1 MQKLVFTNGG
11 GQTIDL
17 TSVLNG
23 GNFGITN
30 WEGLSNTELNIQTQ
44 QVPFQDGGVFL
55 DALMEQ
61 REISVTVAIQD
72 NNDLSLRYELKR
84 QLISALNPKLG
95 EGVLVYTNDYLSR
108 QIKAVPQLPIF
119 ENKNS
124 NDAGTLK
131 ASVVFSCPSPYWED
145 LEETEIIAKLSS
157 ITNVNNEGDIP
168 AQVEIEMYGN
178 AVNPK
183 ITNLSSNKHIEYKG
197 QLDMPL
203 YINTGIGVKKVTTEA
218 IGFEYD
224 QFKGNVWGVYYVEE
238 QNTFIAL
245 SEDCLLYSV
254 DGNNWENHILGFGVF
269 CLSMLYVPFL
279 NKYII
284 SCNNGKILISDDLY
298 NWEEVS
304 VGSTADNLSTICCT
318 QNLIIIAG
326 STTNNKP
333 IILTS
338 TDGTTWTRQTSGVPT
353 TNGSINSIV
362 YSESK
367 GLFVAVGSQGVI
379 LTSSDGET
387 WTSQSSGTS
396 SSLSKVIYVS
406 SLELFIAIG
415 ANGVIL
421 TSPDGTTW
429 TTRTSGVTVGLWTIL
444 ENNSVIKIAGQGV
457 ILTSTDGTTWT
468 TENVAEIEYVPYGFC
483 YSDVAS
489 KYVITG
495 QYGMI
500 VSSEDGQEWE
510 RQDIGEYYVIMGIVY
525 AKGLY
530 VAVCQN
536 GLIATSPNKKDWTI
550 RTSGVTS
557 NINDIVYS
565 AENNLFVA
573 VCSDGKVLKSAD
585 GINWEVATTFN
596 NDTLIK
602 IKWISEKGEY
612 IFINNVNSSYKIYVA
627 NSDFT
632 DIYAYNAPYTVSDIA
647 YSPKINKFAVC
658 FNADT
663 APGNMA
669 ITEDFN
675 SYDIKLNP
683 YVVHGVNAKMN
694 SIVYSAEQDLFVA
707 VGKQRIPGYSTPI
720 SPVPVLVSSDGN
732 IWTKA
737 VTPIAKATYGEK
749 IIYSTTYEKFVV
761 TGQDGLVGMSSDGLN
776 WENFNS
782 GVATILYD
790 VIDQDLDLVFVGDS
804 SIVLSSIV
812 ESVENK
818 IQYISADSD
827 LGFNLGIG
835 ENRIRLTKGSGKFTV
850 KIKYRQ
856 KYIGV

>member
-17 TSVLNG
+17 TS

-131 ASVVFSCPSPYWED
+131 ANITFSCPSPYWED
-145 LEETEIIAKLSS
+145 LEETVVNLSLSQIAV
-157 ITNVNNEGDIP
+157 IENQGDVP

-183 ITNLSSNKHIEYKG
+183 ITNMTNGKKIEYQN

-203 YINTGIGVKKVTTEA
+203 YINTGIGVKEVSTEA
-218 IGFEYD
+218 ISFEYD
-224 QFKGNVWGVYYVEE
+224 QFKGYIWGVYYVEE

-254 DGNNWENHILGFGVF
+254 DGNKWENHILNFGVY
-269 CLSMLYVPFL
+269 CCSMIYVPFL

-284 SCNNGKILISDDLY
+284 SCDNGKILVSDDLY

-304 VGSTADNLSTICCT
+304 VGSSAGILNTICCT

-326 STTNNKP
+326 IATNYSP

-353 TNGSINSIV
+353 TTGEICSIV

-367 GLFVAVGSQGVI
+367 GLFIAVGGQGLI

-387 WTSQSSGTS
+387 WTTQTSGISTYLYS
-396 SSLSKVIYVS
+396 VIYVS
-406 SLELFIAIG
+406 SLELFITTG

-421 TSPDGTTW
+421 TSSDGTTW
-429 TTRTSGVTVGLWTIL
+429 TSRTSGVTVVLHNIL

-457 ILTSTDGTTWT
+457 VLTSTDGITWT
-468 TENVAEIEYVPYGFC
+468 TENVTEIEYIPYGFC

-495 QYGMI
+495 QYGII

-510 RQDIGEYYVIMGIVY
+510 RQDIGEYYILRGIVF

-530 VAVCQN
+530 VAVGDNGVIITSQN
-536 GLIATSPNKKDWTI
+536 KTDWTE
-550 RTSGVTS
+550 RESNVTS
-557 NINDIVYS
+557 VISDIVYS
-565 AENNLFVA
+565 EEKEIFVA
-573 VCSDGKVLKSAD
+573 VCTDGNVLKSSD
-585 GINWEVATTFN
+585 GINWQIAL
-596 NDTLIK
+596 TLTGTLDK
-602 IKWISEKGEY
+602 IKWVKEKHY
-612 IFINNVNSSYKIYVA
+612 FIILRSGTSTDAIY
-627 NSDFT
+627 
-632 DIYAYNAPYTVSDIA
+632 
-647 YSPKINKFAVC
+647 
-658 FNADT
+658 
-663 APGNMA
+663 
-669 ITEDFN
+669 ITEDLN
-675 SYDIKLNP
+675 TYTSYSAP
-683 YVVHGVNAKMN
+683 YSVLDVAYFPKGDFFVVVINTGSNNMSTTTDFVNYERHDSPYHN
-694 SIVYSAEQDLFVA
+694 TPITSIVYANNLLVA
-707 VGKQRIPGYSTPI
+707 VGRTSNATAFRTSIITSEDGKRWRPRVTSSIPGK
-720 SPVPVLVSSDGN
+720 N
-732 IWTKA
+732 
-737 VTPIAKATYGEK
+737 ATK

-761 TGQDGLVGMSSDGLN
+761 TGSAGLVLMSSDGIQ
-776 WENFNS
+776 WESFDT
-782 GVATILYD
+782 GVVTFLSDI
-790 VIDQDLDLVFVGDS
+790 IDHDLTLVFVGDS
-804 SIVLSSIV
+804 SIVLSSVTSAI
-812 ESVENK
+812 ENK
-818 IQYISADSD
+818 IQYLSENSNI
-827 LGFNLGIG
+827 GFNLSIG
-835 ENRIRLTKGSGKFTV
+835 ENRIRLNKSSGSFSARLRF
-850 KIKYRQ
+850 RQ